1 MTLKKI
7 INDKVYSVHDEIE
20 CEKGIFPAWIV
31 QPGFFLKGGELVY
44 RIEWE
49 DNVPEK
55 SFYFLHIP
63 KTSGMSVKEVLLHTY
78 KDHRIYSNFLQ
89 YLDDKEMLKCD
100 FISGH
105 FALYPIELFKKHEKK
120 LFTYTILR
128 NPTDRY
134 ISNYL
139 YKNENP
145 SLEKLEEHMFDNRND
160 NMQYKYLTCT
170 LNMSDLKRFYDKL
183 ASKEITFD
191 QYKEFSLSYNDLIQ
205 VYSNIDSAL
214 SNIDYIETID
224 NQNDLSNLNNFLE
237 KNINISLSTKIKGY
251 QNTGSEKNNEF
262 KKTIPDSFRKLI
274 TEKQNLDYELYEK
287 VKMGYYKE

>member
-1 MTLKKI
+1 
-7 INDKVYSVHDEIE
+7 
-20 CEKGIFPAWIV
+20 
-31 QPGFFLKGGELVY
+31 
-44 RIEWE
+44 
-49 DNVPEK
+49 
-55 SFYFLHIP
+55 
-63 KTSGMSVKEVLLHTY
+63 
-78 KDHRIYSNFLQ
+78 
-89 YLDDKEMLKCD
+89 
-100 FISGH
+100 
-105 FALYPIELFKKHEKK
+105 
-120 LFTYTILR
+120 
-128 NPTDRY
+128 
-134 ISNYL
+134 
-139 YKNENP
+139 
-145 SLEKLEEHMFDNRND
+145 
-160 NMQYKYLTCT
+160 
-170 LNMSDLKRFYDKL
+170 MSDLKRFYDKL

-191 QYKEFSLSYNDLIQ
+191 QYKEFSLSYNDLVR